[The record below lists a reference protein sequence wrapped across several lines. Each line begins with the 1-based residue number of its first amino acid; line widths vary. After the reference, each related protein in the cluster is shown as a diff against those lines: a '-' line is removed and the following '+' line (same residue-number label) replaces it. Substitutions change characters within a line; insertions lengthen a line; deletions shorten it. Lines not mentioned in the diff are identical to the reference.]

1 MLEIFGGNIFLN
13 ALFIFFAKLIEM
25 ILDTLRV
32 NFLVKGKRLPMA
44 IMGFVQVMVWITVVR
59 EILTGDITLP
69 IMIAYS
75 AGFAVGNVVGV
86 MIENKMALG
95 EITVEAIVE
104 KDETAEILRNEGF
117 GVSEVVCH
125 GKEKDNKLLIIVV
138 IRKRLKE
145 LQKLIMEI
153 DSKAFVTVL
162 DTKKVI
168 NGYMK

>member
-1 MLEIFGGNIFLN
+1 MLEFFGGNIVFS

-25 ILDTLRV
+25 VLDTLRV

-75 AGFAVGNVVGV
+75 AGFAVGNVIGV
-86 MIENKMALG
+86 IIENKMALG
-95 EITVEAIVE
+95 EIMVETIVE
-104 KDETAEILRNEGF
+104 NHEVAEILRNDGY
-117 GVSEVVCH
+117 GVSEVICH
-125 GKEKDNKLLIIVV
+125 GKEKDNKLLFIVV
-138 IRKRLKE
+138 TRKKLKQ
-145 LQKLIMEI
+145 LQKLITEI
-153 DSKAFVTVL
+153 DPKAFITVL